1 VVLNRQNWQ
10 KTASAFHDQC
20 YGCCHGCT
28 SRPHLPSTEQ
38 DCLGY
43 GCGYCSGRYAF
54 HLPRRFHHWLPSYCL
69 GVPVRDSSTSPATAW
84 LSHLNGSELDLQLRK
99 FKLIRLHVTPRLT
112 SRQIIVQITPPAI
125 NNIGWR
131 TYIIFAVLNAL
142 WVPII
147 YFFFPETKGL
157 ELEDVD
163 RLFSGEVSRVDLL
176 EKAGDEERIEK
187 FDGMERVEQIGR
199 S

>member
-1 VVLNRQNWQ
+1 
-10 KTASAFHDQC
+10 
-20 YGCCHGCT
+20 
-28 SRPHLPSTEQ
+28 
-38 DCLGY
+38 
-43 GCGYCSGRYAF
+43 
-54 HLPRRFHHWLPSYCL
+54 L
-69 GVPVRDSSTSPATAW
+69 GVPVRDSSTSLATAW
-84 LSHLNGSELDLQLRK
+84 LSHFNGSELDLQLRK
-99 FKLIRLHVTPRLT
+99 FQLMRLHVTPRLT